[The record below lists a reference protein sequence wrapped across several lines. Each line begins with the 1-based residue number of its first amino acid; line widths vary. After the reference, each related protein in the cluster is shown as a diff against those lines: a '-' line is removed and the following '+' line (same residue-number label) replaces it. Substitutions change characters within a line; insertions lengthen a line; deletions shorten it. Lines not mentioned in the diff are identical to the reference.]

1 MKNIKSCSED
11 MACKHGIQLCIHIM
25 QSKTQI
31 LEHKANT
38 VKEHA
43 PRLRSNARMEIALC
57 KKKRVMIY
65 ATNFHSSVFIY
76 FIVTLSYKLQK
87 EVFLPIQTVQTQN
100 KCLFISA

>member
-1 MKNIKSCSED
+1 
-11 MACKHGIQLCIHIM
+11 M

-57 KKKRVMIY
+57 KTKNWVMIY
-65 ATNFHSSVFIY
+65 ATHFHSSVWI
-76 FIVTLSYKLQK
+76 ITLSYKLQK
-87 EVFLPIQTVQTQN
+87 DVFLPIQIVQTQN

>member
-1 MKNIKSCSED
+1 MKNIKCCSED

-57 KKKRVMIY
+57 KKKMSDDIC
-65 ATNFHSSVFIY
+65 
-76 FIVTLSYKLQK
+76 
-87 EVFLPIQTVQTQN
+87 N
-100 KCLFISA
+100 KFSFISIYLFYCHLVLQTPKGGIFTNSNSTDTE